1 MTMLRRLGGLA
12 AAELEFMIH
21 QSGSKKHQKTQ
32 VCRGE
37 TNMGNN
43 GNPKSPEKIET
54 TWNKLTR
61 SEQSRSYCDYTYPYK
76 DYTTCIDD
84 PFIEELYSLKN
95 QINQMCN
102 CQARSKGGDE
112 PIKDGDVVYD
122 PMAFYNLIGD

>member
-1 MTMLRRLGGLA
+1 MGTP
-12 AAELEFMIH
+12 
-21 QSGSKKHQKTQ
+21 SHQK
-32 VCRGE
+32 
-37 TNMGNN
+37 
-43 GNPKSPEKIET
+43 KIET

-122 PMAFYNLIGD
+122 PMAFYNLIGDWAAWQT